1 MPTTEAGFKA
11 AQAESKNKMLDVARS
26 LKALSMDDETIRQIT
41 GLTSEAINK
50 L

>member
-11 AQAESKNKMLDVARS
+11 AQAESKNKMLDVTRN
-26 LKALSMDDETIRQIT
+26 LKALGMDDETIMSVT
-41 GLTSEAINK
+41 GLTSESVEK